1 MLYGRG
7 VSDDKGPVVCA
18 LLAMKAV
25 RELGLPWSANARL
38 ILGTDEESGSADI
51 AYYYAREPYA
61 PYAFTPDADFL
72 SSTSRRDITI
82 PISARGGS
90 APARFPRVAAM
101 TGGFRQNVVPPR
113 PSV

>member
-1 MLYGRG
+1 
-7 VSDDKGPVVCA
+7 
-18 LLAMKAV
+18 MKAV
-25 RELGLPWSANARL
+25 RELGLPVSANARL

-61 PYAFTPDADFL
+61 PTPLPQMPISL

-90 APARFPRVAAM
+90 APARFP
-101 TGGFRQNVVPPR
+101 GWPP
-113 PSV
+113 